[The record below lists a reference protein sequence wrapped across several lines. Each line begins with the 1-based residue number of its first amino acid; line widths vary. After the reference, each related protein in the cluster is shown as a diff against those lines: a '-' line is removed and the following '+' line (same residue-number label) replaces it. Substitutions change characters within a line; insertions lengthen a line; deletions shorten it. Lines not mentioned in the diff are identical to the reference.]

1 MSNTTKNNKSTSS
14 REVISGSVIYT
25 ISGLLTKCVS
35 FFLLPLYTAY
45 LTAEDYG
52 IINISGSFV
61 TTMSF
66 VVAFSLFSAILR
78 FYVDLKE
85 DPEKLKR
92 FYGTMVTFVF
102 LSGLVFF
109 VILFAGKNLLVKY
122 VFNGTPFYPII
133 LISLI
138 SLITSCEHKIY
149 ENVLR
154 SQQKAMRCAVLGLI
168 YFLLNVVLTIAFVV
182 FCRMG
187 AVGTLLAS
195 MISSALYTIYFVV
208 YMLTKREMT
217 ICIDG
222 VLLKSALRYS
232 IPIMPHNLSTHI
244 VGLISKVLIGGKASL
259 GALGIYAVATQFGGI
274 ADTIQT
280 YVSNA
285 YNPWL
290 FENLKEKKEGYKKTL
305 RRVVKLLI
313 SIIGFFFI
321 AISLFAHDYIVLLV
335 DSKFVTSWKLVPLI
349 ILTYAIKTT
358 YYFYLG
364 VLLYYKQA
372 SNKIF
377 IATLTSSLINL
388 VLSFVFIPM
397 YGAVGSIMADVISMI
412 VRVGIFI
419 WLSKHFENI
428 GLHLGDFIINAL
440 RVVLFTSIGLSL
452 SYFYFP
458 YEFSWINLAF
468 KMVVLAVYGLMV
480 LLPYKKELKGYLNM
494 VLKKKSI

>member
-1 MSNTTKNNKSTSS
+1 MSNNKTNKSTSN
-14 REVISGSVIYT
+14 REVISSSVIYT

-61 TTMSF
+61 TTMCF

-102 LSGLVFF
+102 LSGLAFF
-109 VILFAGKNLLVKY
+109 VILFTGKNLLVKY
-122 VFNGTPFYPII
+122 VFNGTPFYPVI

-154 SQQKAMRCAVLGLI
+154 SQQKAMRCSVLSVI
-168 YFLLNVVLTIAFVV
+168 YFLINVVLTVAFVV
-182 FCRMG
+182 FCKMG

-195 MISSALYTIYFVV
+195 MISGAIYTTYFVL
-208 YMLTKREMT
+208 YMLVKGEMT

-222 VLLKSALRYS
+222 ALLKSALRYS
-232 IPIMPHNLSTHI
+232 IPIMPHDLSTHI
-244 VGLISKVLIGGKASL
+244 VSLISKVLIGGKASL

-290 FENLKEKKEGYKKTL
+290 FENLKEQKEGYENSL
-305 RRVVKLLI
+305 RKVVKLLI
-313 SIIGFFFI
+313 SIIGLFFI

-335 DSKFVTSWKLVPLI
+335 DEKFVTAWKYVPLI

-364 VLLYYKQA
+364 ILLYFKQA
-372 SNKIF
+372 SKKVF
-377 IATLTSSLINL
+377 IATLTSSLVNL
-388 VLSFVFIPM
+388 ILSFIFIPI
-397 YGAVGSIMADVISMI
+397 YGAIGSIMADALSMV
-412 VRVGIFI
+412 VRVAIVI
-419 WLSKHFENI
+419 WLSRYYKNI
-428 GLHLGDFIINAL
+428 GLRVIDFIVNGFRI
-440 RVVLFTSIGLSL
+440 VLFTALGLSV

-458 YEFSWINLAF
+458 YEFSWINLVF
-468 KMVVLAVYGLMV
+468 KVFVIFVYSLIV
-480 LLPYKKELKGYLNM
+480 LLPYKKELRAGMNSILH
-494 VLKKKSI
+494 KSK